1 MRRRER
7 MPISLSHHSM
17 LGGFGCPCRQDDT
30 QKNRFHAITVPTS
43 GMLCQNREASIIA
56 AVATVIF
63 RMVSNWDHLFGWSA
77 GFLALCINF
86 LITALLSVGNARTP

>member
-17 LGGFGCPCRQDDT
+17 LGGFGWPCRQDDT

-43 GMLCQNREASIIA
+43 GMFCQNREAGMTA
-56 AVATVIF
+56 GVATVIF
-63 RMVSNWDHLFGWSA
+63 LMLNNCD
-77 GFLALCINF
+77 
-86 LITALLSVGNARTP
+86 P